1 MFTLKNLKAVIT
13 AGGVGTRLLPFS
25 KEIPKEMAPILM
37 ANSSNSVV
45 VKPIIQAIFEQ
56 LHSSGARDFLIVVGR
71 GKRAI
76 EDHFTEDHS
85 FLELLVNS
93 GKKTGGLASFY
104 HKLSSSNISFINQP
118 RPLGFGDAVLRTE
131 RYVSDPFLVH
141 AGDTYIISENNSHLE
156 RLASMGLK
164 YNADVTI
171 LLEEVRDPRPYG
183 VVLGAGL
190 QEGVI
195 EIDKAVEKPNT
206 YVSNMAIMPIYIFNS
221 SIFEALANVH
231 PSNGGELNLTD
242 AMQILISE
250 GKRVIGV
257 KLQSNEVR
265 LDIGSADTLLETLRI
280 SSERLSLVPRNGNDD
295 AVEQKHPEITET
307 GR

>member
-1 MFTLKNLKAVIT
+1 MFGLRNVKAVIT

-37 ANSSNSVV
+37 SNSHNSVV

-56 LHSSGARDFLIVVGR
+56 LYGSGVRDFLIVVGR

-76 EDHFTEDHS
+76 EDHFTPDHS

-93 GKKTGGLASFY
+93 GKRTGGLASFY
-104 HKLSSSNISFINQP
+104 HKLNSSNISFINQP
-118 RPLGFGDAVLRTE
+118 RPLGFGDAVRRTE
-131 RYVSDPFLVH
+131 RYVDDPFLVH

-156 RLASMGLK
+156 RLFSMALK
-164 YNADVTI
+164 YQADATI
-171 LLEEVRDPRPYG
+171 LLEEVKDPRPYG
-183 VVLGAGL
+183 VVIGSGL

-195 EIDKAVEKPNT
+195 EIGKAVEKPKT
-206 YVSNMAIMPIYIFNS
+206 FVSNMAIMPVYLFNS
-221 SIFEALANVH
+221 SIFEALVNVN
-231 PSNGGELNLTD
+231 PNGGELNLTD

-257 KLQSNEVR
+257 KLEKSEIR
-265 LDIGSADTLLETLRI
+265 LDIGSADTLIETLRI
-280 SSERLSLVPRNGNDD
+280 SSERLAKTADGDEDVIEHAEL
-295 AVEQKHPEITET
+295 AET
-307 GR
+307 QD